1 MKGVGYF
8 DGSCISRSGAYGYV
22 IYYKKKNKVETI
34 PGGSHISG
42 FATSNEAE
50 YSGLIGLLGSML
62 IEGFTD
68 VHIRGDSQLVINQ
81 MKGEYKVRKDTL
93 IPLYKQALT
102 LSKQFKSIE
111 FEHVKR
117 DLNKAADV
125 LSKAYNPILH
135 NKGDT
140 RTTEKKIKD
149 SIKRIKVYEPKGG
162 YLLGFS
168 GGKDS
173 LAIYHLSRLAGVK
186 FDPVYNITGVD
197 PPDLISFIKEKYPN
211 VRRVKP
217 RKTMWELIPEKLIPP
232 TRHLRYC
239 CYYLKETSNVK
250 GKVVM
255 TGVRQEESR
264 MRSHRRVCDYNTKTK
279 TTTFNPIVDWTEA
292 DVWSFLEKEA
302 VEYCNLYDEGFT
314 RLGCV
319 GCPMA
324 SEENIRKEFRLY
336 PTIEKKYL
344 KAFDEMLTR
353 RKAKGLETTWKNSGE
368 VMEWWIKT

>member
-1 MKGVGYF
+1 M
-8 DGSCISRSGAYGYV
+8 
-22 IYYKKKNKVETI
+22 
-34 PGGSHISG
+34 
-42 FATSNEAE
+42 
-50 YSGLIGLLGSML
+50 
-62 IEGFTD
+62 
-68 VHIRGDSQLVINQ
+68 
-81 MKGEYKVRKDTL
+81 
-93 IPLYKQALT
+93 
-102 LSKQFKSIE
+102 
-111 FEHVKR
+111 
-117 DLNKAADV
+117 
-125 LSKAYNPILH
+125 
-135 NKGDT
+135 
-140 RTTEKKIKD
+140 
-149 SIKRIKVYEPKGG
+149 
-162 YLLGFS
+162 
-168 GGKDS
+168 
-173 LAIYHLSRLAGVK
+173 
-186 FDPVYNITGVD
+186 
-197 PPDLISFIKEKYPN
+197 
-211 VRRVKP
+211 
-217 RKTMWELIPEKLIPP
+217 
-232 TRHLRYC
+232 
-239 CYYLKETSNVK
+239 K